1 MISRFRGRV
10 SSAHLIALLALFVAL
25 GSGAYAANKV
35 GTKQIKNKAV
45 TTQKLKGAAVTTGK
59 IANGAVVESKLHNN
73 AVTSFKL
80 ANGAVTA
87 EKLAEYTNSGLVK
100 LSIGE
105 TKVLLTKGPFTFT
118 AKCEDGGAGVV
129 NASMTVKNTG
139 GTAGLF
145 ESDYES
151 NYNDPVLDPGEE
163 LNAFYSVSQSV
174 PYWFGEYYNLF
185 SATSDDGS
193 TSITGSG
200 NIGVKV
206 LGTDCVYQLFTQG
219 T

>member
-45 TTQKLKGAAVTTGK
+45 STQKLKGGAVTTGK
-59 IANGAVVESKLHNN
+59 IANGAVTAAKLKN
-73 AVTSFKL
+73 K
-80 ANGAVTA
+80 AVTA
-87 EKLAEYTNSGLVK
+87 SKLAEYTNSGLVK

-206 LGTDCVYQLFTQG
+206 LGADCVYQLFTQG

>member
-45 TTQKLKGAAVTTGK
+45 STQKLKGGAVTTGK
-59 IANGAVVESKLHNN
+59 IANGAVTAAKLKN
-73 AVTSFKL
+73 K
-80 ANGAVTA
+80 AVTA
-87 EKLAEYTNSGLVK
+87 SKLAEYTNSGLVK

-118 AKCEDGGAGVV
+118 AKCEDGGAGLV
-129 NASMTVKNTG
+129 NATMNVKNTG

-145 ESDYES
+145 ESDSES
-151 NYNDPVLDPGEE
+151 NYADPVLDPGEE
-163 LNAFYSVSQSV
+163 LEAFYPVSQSAN
-174 PYWFGEYYNLF
+174 YWFGEYYNLF

-193 TSITGSG
+193 TSITGNG

-206 LGTDCVYQLFTQG
+206 LGADCVFQLFTQG